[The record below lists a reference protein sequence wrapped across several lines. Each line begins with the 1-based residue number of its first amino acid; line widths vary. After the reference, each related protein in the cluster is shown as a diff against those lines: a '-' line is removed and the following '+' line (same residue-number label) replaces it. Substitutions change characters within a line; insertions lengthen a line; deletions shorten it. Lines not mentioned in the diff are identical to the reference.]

1 MTGASLEIRSVL
13 VSSSYHKSYYNT
25 TAVQAC
31 CRWGAA
37 VYVRYVLCKHYTSIY
52 ITCNSNLVYS
62 DPSCRIACPSAGTTT
77 PGTAGQILIF
87 QNVPLV
93 PPATGLRYAHI
104 PQANVQ
110 ELN

>member
-52 ITCNSNLVYS
+52 ILLVTVTW
-62 DPSCRIACPSAGTTT
+62 CIRILHVALRARAPA
-77 PGTAGQILIF
+77 
-87 QNVPLV
+87 
-93 PPATGLRYAHI
+93 PPRL
-104 PQANVQ
+104 
-110 ELN
+110 ELPDRF